1 MITAHITRVNACL
14 ALCAVSLA
22 CSGEPDTRSADTPT
36 SRAAPVSAV
45 STTTEP
51 SQRADDCPA
60 TGEWALCSVEKR
72 LERSGFVATKLETES
87 PSRAG
92 FSVKPVAYRLGRG
105 RLEVFIYDNAASME
119 RDISR
124 IDTLTVSPAGST
136 AEWPSTPTLI
146 KNGNLAAVYM
156 DQTARQAER
165 LVMALTA
172 GAPSGR

>member
-1 MITAHITRVNACL
+1 MITAHIMRVNACL

-22 CSGEPDTRSADTPT
+22 CSGGTDTRSADTPA
-36 SRAAPVSAV
+36 SRAAPVSAA

-72 LERSGFVATKLETES
+72 LERSGFVATKLETEA

-105 RLEVFIYDNAASME
+105 RLEVFIYDDAASME
-119 RDISR
+119 RDMSQM
-124 IDTLTVSPAGST
+124 DTLTVSRPGVPIA
-136 AEWPSTPTLI
+136 WPSPPRLI
-146 KNGNLAAVYM
+146 RNENLAAVVM
-156 DQTARQAER
+156 DPTGRQAER
-165 LVMALTA
+165 LVMAITA
-172 GAPSGR
+172 GPPSAR